1 MGNELPAMVSV
12 KKTGRGLVSLLGLDR
27 EAWSQAG
34 NAGKGFLMDVTPKQ
48 R

>member
-1 MGNELPAMVSV
+1 MGNELPAVFCL

-34 NAGKGFLMDVTPKQ
+34 NAVKGFLTDVMPKL